1 MWQSHSKNNSVLVGI
16 SPLLNILGS
25 WFEAEHDLMGL
36 ALLLQLCETIPINKQ
51 PSEESV
57 LDF

>member
-1 MWQSHSKNNSVLVGI
+1 MAKYCSKNSSVLVGI
-16 SPLLNILGS
+16 SPLLNTLRS
-25 WFEAEHDLMGL
+25 WLEAEHDLMGL
-36 ALLLQLCETIPINKQ
+36 ALLLQLGETIQINKQ

>member
-1 MWQSHSKNNSVLVGI
+1 MSKCHSENNSMLVGI
-16 SPLLNILGS
+16 SPLLSVLKS
-25 WFEAEHDLMGL
+25 WLEAEHDLMGL

-51 PSEESV
+51 LSEESV

>member
-1 MWQSHSKNNSVLVGI
+1 MAEYHSKNNSVLVGI
-16 SPLLNILGS
+16 SPLLNTLRS

-36 ALLLQLCETIPINKQ
+36 ALLLQLCETIQANKQ